1 MAICTWCEREMTSK
15 VTCTVSTLH
24 RSGTV
29 VEMIPWGRERG
40 WTARVPCHDCGT
52 PPGGFHHLGCDIQ
65 ECAVCHGQMIGC
77 GCRYDEDGPGQD
89 DDGDADVWEP
99 FIDANG
105 CVTERIQLAG
115 EEVIVH
121 YDDLPAEDVTVL
133 GGIPVTTP
141 LRTAIDLAPTLTRPE
156 LERMVDDM
164 LRRRLFTLAEAR
176 RRLND
181 EDMIARPGAQILR
194 RLLFG

>member
-1 MAICTWCEREMTSK
+1 MTSK